1 MATTAK
7 ITLTAEQR
15 ASLARDL
22 RIGVDAV
29 PDELA
34 VVAISPEAG
43 ASLGLPSEEAPRFSP
58 ALIIT

>member
-15 ASLARDL
+15 TLLARDL

-43 ASLGLPSEEAPRFSP
+43 AGLGLPNEDAPRFSP